1 MNNNNLQNIINNINK
16 DNININHKDNTMD
29 YCYTLKDFEFPVENV
44 LTEET
49 LRIIRELCL
58 SIGHQTEST
67 TYVNQY
73 NTSASSNHRNVKDND
88 YKGDKFYNR
97 NNVKKPLAQDNW
109 KGKSGFKVTKFAI
122 VNDHQAIINDIR
134 VAMNK
139 LTDVNREE
147 KISTIIG
154 KMNEINEMFEDE
166 DNEVEKNEQINKA
179 LTTIYAISIT
189 NKMLTDTYVKV
200 WMALYSEFNE
210 AVSKVFELKL
220 SEYKATMQ
228 NIVDVSSDNYD
239 EFCDFTTKNTLR
251 KNTTTLLCE
260 LARAGSTLFKE
271 ENMIILLDDL
281 MNQIDGAIELKDK
294 QKEVEEL
301 TESVVIIFSKIKSN
315 EKLFAGY
322 LPRLQVLAGY
332 KNGDKPGLAARS
344 KFKYMDLVG
353 K

>member
-1 MNNNNLQNIINNINK
+1 
-16 DNININHKDNTMD
+16 MD

-49 LRIIRELCL
+49 LRIIRDLCA

-67 TYVNQY
+67 TFVNQY
-73 NTSASSNHRNVKDND
+73 NTTASSTHRNLKDND
-88 YKGDKFYNR
+88 YKGDKYYNK
-97 NNVKKPLAQDNW
+97 NNTKKTSVQDSW
-109 KGKSGFKVTKFAI
+109 KAKSGFKVTKFAI

-139 LTDVNREE
+139 LTETNHEE
-147 KISTIIG
+147 KVATIIG
-154 KMNEINEMFEDE
+154 KINEIQEMFEDE
-166 DNEVEKNEQINKA
+166 DDEVEKNEQINKA

-220 SEYKATMQ
+220 SKYKATMQ

-239 EFCDFTTKNTLR
+239 EFCDFTTKNTVR
-251 KNTTTLLCE
+251 KNTTTMLCE
-260 LARAGSTLFKE
+260 FARAGSNIFKE
-271 ENMIILLDDL
+271 EDMIILLDNL
-281 MNQIDGAIELKDK
+281 MLQIDGAIEIKDK
-294 QKEVEEL
+294 QKEVDEL
-301 TESVVIIFSKIKSN
+301 TENVVIIFSKIKSN